1 MGWKQLSANS
11 LTLIASTATVLIAAS
26 DMASAQSRLFSC
38 PHARIIELTVKGPDT
53 ISADRDDKKPLTMKR
68 DPGNPQRFVSGKFAV
83 TLTKDQGELTLDAPD
98 WGPTKCLFGSQDV
111 KPFIP

>member
-1 MGWKQLSANS
+1 
-11 LTLIASTATVLIAAS
+11 
-26 DMASAQSRLFSC
+26 MASAQSRLFSC

-68 DPGNPQRFVSGKFAV
+68 DPGNPLRFVSGKFAV
-83 TLTKDQGELTLDAPD
+83 TLTQDQGALTLDAPD